1 MQTVYRHVRILWRA
15 ERAIVE
21 TQLNAMLRRALLYA
35 FAGLI
40 ALFAL
45 AMLNVA
51 AYFFFVPHWGPLW
64 AALAVALGDLVV
76 ALIVVLIALSTKPG
90 PELAAAQE
98 LRNLALESLEA
109 ELAPLQERL
118 AWVTRAVRQ
127 PLEFPLQTI
136 LVPLVASIVRALRKD
151 K

>member
-1 MQTVYRHVRILWRA
+1 MQSVFRHVRVLWRA

-21 TQLNAMLRRALLYA
+21 TQFNVLLRRALLYA

-98 LRNLALESLEA
+98 LRNLALEGLEA
-109 ELAPLQERL
+109 EFAPLQERL
-118 AWVTRAVRQ
+118 SWVTRAARE

-136 LVPLVASIVRALRKD
+136 LVPLVASIVRALRKG